1 MGLISEFKEFALKGN
16 VVDMAIGVI
25 IGAAFKDI
33 VTSFTDSFINPLI
46 ASIGGAEIAGSIR
59 LPWVVYDGLDPE
71 QIAALSLNY
80 GAFITAIINFLI
92 MALILFFMLKA
103 INTLKNGIG
112 KLKKGK
118 KLPHLHPS
126 LLMKLSFLRRSRT
139 SSKHRKPNK
148 RYRIT
153 FTREAVSI
161 ETAFLFV
168 SEDRSFL
175 SGLPINSYT

>member
-118 KLPHLHPS
+118 KEEAPAPAPEPS
-126 LLMKLSFLRRSRT
+126 DEVKLLTEIKDLL
-139 SSKHRKPNK
+139 KAQKAK
-148 RYRIT
+148 
-153 FTREAVSI
+153 
-161 ETAFLFV
+161 
-168 SEDRSFL
+168 
-175 SGLPINSYT
+175 

>member
-46 ASIGGAEIAGSIR
+46 ASVGGAEIAGAIR
-59 LPWVVYDGLDPE
+59 LPWVDYTGLDPE

-103 INTLKNGIG
+103 INTLKNGVG
-112 KLKKGK
+112 KLKKNKKGEEPAPAPEPSDEVKLLTEIKDLLKAQKGK
-118 KLPHLHPS
+118 
-126 LLMKLSFLRRSRT
+126 
-139 SSKHRKPNK
+139 
-148 RYRIT
+148 
-153 FTREAVSI
+153 
-161 ETAFLFV
+161 
-168 SEDRSFL
+168 
-175 SGLPINSYT
+175 

>member
-46 ASIGGAEIAGSIR
+46 ASVGGAEIAGAIR
-59 LPWVVYDGLDPE
+59 LPWVDYSGLTME
-71 QIAALSLNY
+71 EIQSLSLNY

-103 INTLKNGIG
+103 INTLKGG
-112 KLKKGK
+112 GGTLAKKKKGAK
-118 KLPHLHPS
+118 EEEPAPAPEPSDEVKLLTEIKD
-126 LLMKLSFLRRSRT
+126 LLKAQN
-139 SSKHRKPNK
+139 SK
-148 RYRIT
+148 
-153 FTREAVSI
+153 
-161 ETAFLFV
+161 
-168 SEDRSFL
+168 
-175 SGLPINSYT
+175 

>member
-46 ASIGGAEIAGSIR
+46 ASVGGAEIAGAIR
-59 LPWVVYDGLDPE
+59 LPWVDYTGLDPE

-103 INTLKNGIG
+103 INTLKGGVG
-112 KLKKGK
+112 KLKKSRALRK
-118 KLPHLHPS
+118 KNLHLHPS
-126 LLMKLSFLRRSRT
+126 LLMKLSSSQRSRI
-139 SSKHRKPNK
+139 SSRHR
-148 RYRIT
+148 T
-153 FTREAVSI
+153 VSNCNLNCI
-161 ETAFLFV
+161 
-168 SEDRSFL
+168 
-175 SGLPINSYT
+175 